1 MKKTAILFVIISVL
15 FGCNKKTENVAKS
28 AKDCLLESVTDSVE
42 SLIFWTSD
50 TVCSQNPELVKLLDP
65 LYKHVR
71 SDSFPSSMKKELEW
85 MEQYRNQ
92 LCTYYDT
99 NHLGSDTI
107 ASYAKADTVLNLA
120 DRLFDADDDW
130 STMGMI
136 VRNSTK
142 CTFDVCRIYGT
153 FGQLL
158 DCVKEPPISEL
169 LYKEFQLS
177 DSIEGFVQLISANLT
192 RMRYWGGSIVGV
204 ISTNNHE
211 SITEARW
218 KMYQNQLDM
227 IRDIKWEAKGV
238 VPSCAVNLLIDCC
251 NKVLLED
258 DISHLQSID
267 SPFSNEAEKE
277 SYIESYKN
285 TKSCINDLRPL
296 LKEWIGIWNK
306 LDYELM
312 SDGSRHCSELVATS
326 MLIEWANTISYI
338 Y

>member
-1 MKKTAILFVIISVL
+1 MKKTAILFIIISVL
-15 FGCNKKTENVAKS
+15 FGCNKKTGNVVKS
-28 AKDCLLESVTDSVE
+28 AKDRLLESVEDSLE

-50 TVCSQNPELVKLLDP
+50 TVCSQNPELVKLLDT
-65 LYKHVR
+65 LYQHVR
-71 SDSFPSSMKKELEW
+71 SDSFPATLKSELEW
-85 MEQYRNQ
+85 MKQYRNR
-92 LCTYYDT
+92 LSAYYEI
-99 NHLGSDTI
+99 NHLGSDTV
-107 ASYAKADTVLNLA
+107 SVYAKADTILNLA
-120 DRLFDADDDW
+120 DRLFDSDDDW

-142 CTFDVCRIYGT
+142 YTFDVYRIYGT

-158 DCVKEPPISEL
+158 DSVKEPAIAEL

-177 DSIEGFVQLISANLT
+177 DSIESSVQLISANLS
-192 RMRYWGGSIVGV
+192 RMNYWGGSIVGV
-204 ISTNNHE
+204 ISTNNRE

-258 DISHLQSID
+258 EISNLQTID
-267 SPFSNEAEKE
+267 SPFRNEEEKE
-277 SYIESYKN
+277 SYIESYKY
-285 TKSCINDLRPL
+285 TKSCIDDLRSL
-296 LKEWIGIWNK
+296 LKEWIEIWDK
-306 LDYELM
+306 LDSELM
-312 SDGSRHCSELVATS
+312 SGGSRHCSELVATS

>member
-28 AKDCLLESVTDSVE
+28 AKDSLLESVTDSVE

-50 TVCSQNPELVKLLDP
+50 TVCSQNPELIKLLDP
-65 LYKHVR
+65 LYQHVR
-71 SDSFPSSMKKELEW
+71 SDSFPSSMKNELEW
-85 MEQYRNQ
+85 MEQYRNR

-99 NHLGSDTI
+99 NRLGSDTI
-107 ASYAKADTVLNLA
+107 VSYAKADTVLNLA
-120 DRLFDADDDW
+120 DRLFDTDDDW

-142 CTFDVCRIYGT
+142 CTFDVYRLYGT

-158 DCVKEPPISEL
+158 DYVKEPSIKEL

-177 DSIEGFVQLISANLT
+177 DSIEDCVQLISANLT
-192 RMRYWGGSIVGV
+192 RMKYWGGSIVGV
-204 ISTNNHE
+204 ISSGNYE

-218 KMYQNQLDM
+218 KMYQTQLDM
-227 IRDIKWEAKGV
+227 VRDIKWEAKGV
-238 VPSCAVNLLIDCC
+238 IPSCAADLLIDCC

-267 SPFSNEAEKE
+267 SPFSNEEEKE

-296 LKEWIGIWNK
+296 LAEWIEIWNK

-312 SDGSRHCSELVATS
+312 RDGSRHCSELAASS